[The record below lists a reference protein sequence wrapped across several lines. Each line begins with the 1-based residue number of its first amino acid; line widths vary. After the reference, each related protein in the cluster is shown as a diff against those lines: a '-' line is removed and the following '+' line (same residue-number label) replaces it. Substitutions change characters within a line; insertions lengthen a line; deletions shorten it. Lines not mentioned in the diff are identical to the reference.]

1 MKRRNHSYIVELT
14 RAKLLANAGNFT
26 CGLHVERPH
35 TQFTCVTCSL
45 PVKRDKFTCVYA
57 ANTSRR
63 IHANCLQLHVNLL
76 EHSGYLTKKY
86 MRNSCKV
93 ALDWHTKTPALA
105 SKNTRIHRRKHPQSQ
120 AKNALLQLKIPA
132 IASKN
137 TRHCKLK

>member
-14 RAKLLANAGNFT
+14 RAKLLANAGNST

-57 ANTSRR
+57 ASTSRR

-76 EHSGYLTKKY
+76 EHSGYLTEKIHAELMQSRPRLAYKNACS
-86 MRNSCKV
+86 RRQKHPHSQ
-93 ALDWHTKTPALA
+93 AKTPAIA
-105 SKNTRIHRRKHPQSQ
+105 GKKRAI
-120 AKNALLQLKIPA
+120 AVKNAR
-132 IASKN
+132 N
-137 TRHCKLK
+137 C